1 MEPVQSCEGLKDP
14 PNFYVNVVWVCA
26 GLTCS
31 LLFLIGHYLSR
42 SVIGGLL
49 SVLCFFFNHGE
60 ATRVMWTP
68 PLRESFAFP
77 ICFAQI
83 LSVSIACRNPRP
95 DWRNV
100 MSVSCTTM
108 LFIICWQFAQFTL
121 FTQTC
126 AIFAV
131 YLLGVLPP
139 DTMHSIL
146 VAQVILRKTK
156 LNFFLRNPILVNSFT
171 SYKI

>member
-1 MEPVQSCEGLKDP
+1 
-14 PNFYVNVVWVCA
+14 
-26 GLTCS
+26 
-31 LLFLIGHYLSR
+31 
-42 SVIGGLL
+42 
-49 SVLCFFFNHGE
+49 
-60 ATRVMWTP
+60 
-68 PLRESFAFP
+68 
-77 ICFAQI
+77 
-83 LSVSIACRNPRP
+83 
-95 DWRNV
+95 

-156 LNFFLRNPILVNSFT
+156 LIHKK
-171 SYKI
+171 SYFGKLFYKLQNLMSS